1 MNENDVP
8 NNLIIKGLSVFGS
21 QKAQISHLSSM
32 VQAAEEHHV
41 GVPIEVVC
49 NTIGLSHL
57 CKASEGSQEHLETGN
72 HLGCAAFESS
82 RIESGSKMCWKKSRK
97 IEELN
102 GRRIWKYGYDM
113 TCLKPLEW
121 R

>member
-1 MNENDVP
+1 
-8 NNLIIKGLSVFGS
+8 
-21 QKAQISHLSSM
+21 M

-82 RIESGSKMCWKKSRK
+82 RIEWEQNVLEKRL
-97 IEELN
+97 EN
-102 GRRIWKYGYDM
+102 RRVEWTANMDM
-113 TCLKPLEW
+113 TCLKPYSQSRSNHAPLGVAMT
-121 R
+121 